1 MMVMLGSIGL
11 HVYRVYV
18 IETTGEPAPP
28 FLGAGTAFELYGLSS
43 LVFFNLA
50 GKKILKNKRCCLCWD
65 PIQLVLLPAI
75 ITFMIGS
82 MLFKYIDTVTNDWY
96 VVAFRVVVWPC
107 ISELLTA
114 PLRQKLREL
123 NPEDIDKE
131 GMVLFLAPV
140 MCELTFIGTMINFN
154 ISDPNAMLVLNVG
167 LALVEI
173 IGRSKISTR
182 DKFFVRMWS
191 VFSNAAAQ

>member
-1 MMVMLGSIGL
+1 ML
-11 HVYRVYV
+11 
-18 IETTGEPAPP
+18 
-28 FLGAGTAFELYGLSS
+28 
-43 LVFFNLA
+43 FNLA
-50 GKKILKNKRCCLCWD
+50 GRKILKNKRCCLCWD

-75 ITFMIGS
+75 ITFIIGGMS
-82 MLFKYIDTVTNDWY
+82 FQYIDTVTDDWS
-96 VVAFRVVVWPC
+96 VVAFRIVVWPC

-154 ISDPNAMLVLNVG
+154 ISNPNAMLVLNVG
-167 LALVEI
+167 LAVVEI
-173 IGRSKISTR
+173 GGRTRIGTR

-191 VFSNAAAQ
+191 VFSNVAAQ